1 MDSLA
6 RQSGEKD
13 VFMFQNLRLASD
25 SGREQLWS
33 VCKDK
38 IDKPRGEQRRTQQIQ
53 VPRWN
58 D

>member
-6 RQSGEKD
+6 RQSGETD
-13 VFMFQNLRLASD
+13 VFMFQNLRLAGDSD
-25 SGREQLWS
+25 TEQLWF

-38 IDKPRGEQRRTQQIQ
+38 IDKPRGEQRRAQQIQ
-53 VPRWN
+53 VPQWN